1 MCSQMCEIFWT
12 MHKKFM
18 PNYEEHAQTLVIKNK
33 VFMFKVGKILGAW

>member
-1 MCSQMCEIFWT
+1 